1 MSVVS
6 KSFGSK
12 SSVSKMLRVALALGV
27 LGSVAGCESLSKL
40 NPFEEK
46 ETPLPGER
54 RPVPK
59 VAPPPPDTVPQPLS
73 ALPSPNVN
81 IA

>member
-6 KSFGSK
+6 KSFG
-12 SSVSKMLRVALALGV
+12 SKMLRVALALGV

-73 ALPSPNVN
+73 ALPSPNAN

>member
-1 MSVVS
+1 MTFSFS
-6 KSFGSK
+6 KS
-12 SSVSKMLRVALALGV
+12 LRVGLALAV
-27 LGSVAGCESLSKL
+27 LGSVAGCESMSKL

-54 RPVPK
+54 RPVPQ

-73 ALPSPNVN
+73 ALPAPSSAN

>member
-1 MSVVS
+1 MIRFAS
-6 KSFGSK
+6 KS
-12 SSVSKMLRVALALGV
+12 LRVAFALAV
-27 LGSVAGCESLSKL
+27 VGSLAGCESIDKI
-40 NPFEEK
+40 NPFNEK

-59 VAPPPPDTVPQPLS
+59 VAPPPPDSVPQPLS
-73 ALPSPNVN
+73 SLPTPSSAN

>member
-6 KSFGSK
+6 KS
-12 SSVSKMLRVALALGV
+12 SVSKILRVALAIGV
-27 LGSVAGCESLSKL
+27 LGVAGCESLSKL

-59 VAPPPPDTVPQPLS
+59 VAPPPPDTVPQPLTS
-73 ALPSPNVN
+73 LPSPNAN